1 MYLAMLWVTLVIIIQ
16 GFVDLSMGHR
26 FAIHLYMLLLGYI
39 TYIDSTY
46 RINNELVSRHNQ

>member
-1 MYLAMLWVTLVIIIQ
+1 MYLAMLWVTLGIIIQ
-16 GFVDLSMGHR
+16 GLVDLSMGHR